1 MRQSQ
6 KSKYCTSFAQ
16 GTKSYQSH
24 RHGKTGGCQ
33 ELGGTGDWEL
43 VFKRVQSVLWDGV
56 RDMMTGTQAVNALN
70 VTGLCTFQSLRW
82 SISCVNIQ
90 L

>member
-6 KSKYCTSFAQ
+6 KSKHCTSFAQ

-24 RHGKTGGCQ
+24 RHGKTVGCQ

-43 VFKRVQSVLWDGV
+43 VFNGYRVFLWDGV
-56 RDMMTGTQAVNALN
+56 RDMNGDDSYTNCE
-70 VTGLCTFQSLRW
+70 CT
-82 SISCVNIQ
+82 
-90 L
+90 